1 MRGVFEGRRSTLLEV
16 TISHI
21 CNNKCDM
28 KVTNTEP
35 ITVAKLFICLPT
47 LPSSSTSCLP
57 TILPSLKMH
66 STVPRSHLRGLHSTP
81 FALSFVIGCIAVASQ
96 LPSVCTETNGSG
108 RRATQRVHTA
118 LVAAERAPRRSSC
131 HQPRQTPPKQDQESL
146 GAELGAA

>member
-1 MRGVFEGRRSTLLEV
+1 VRSVFEGRRSTLLEV

-35 ITVAKLFICLPT
+35 ITAAKVFLCLPT

-57 TILPSLKMH
+57 TILPSLKMR
-66 STVPRSHLRGLHSTP
+66 STVHTCVACTARLLHST
-81 FALSFVIGCIAVASQ
+81 FVMGRIAVASQ
-96 LPSVCTETNGSG
+96 LPSVFTETDSGG

-118 LVAAERAPRRSSC
+118 LVAAELAPRRSSC
-131 HQPRQTPPKQDQESL
+131 HQPRQTPPKRNQESL